1 VSFCG
6 CEGQKTF
13 SFMFPSCSVVSY
25 DVSYGVDAGL
35 KAAVT
40 KTDTSVD
47 VTISVEGTLSGHA
60 WIYVD
65 WCDSTGGHG
74 AQNTTCYVYP
84 QENATIP
91 ATTTPATTTTPT
103 TPVPTSEGYK
113 VYLSDNQKDNPDYG
127 KRDTDMK
134 SLNIPGFASGLYYY
148 SVDQNAQT
156 NVNVSSK
163 SGLFGAAYQLNG
175 PLVSFLTYFNV
186 SSNWNMGLNPATA
199 DTSKAVS
206 LIGSC
211 YIGLLEIMG
220 DVNGNYTV
228 VQETKF
234 RNLQWEVSSVNIVS
248 GVKYA
253 TFTGKDSN
261 QLHFQVSITFMIA
274 ANGVTINTGAQLS
287 PKSVEAVIN
296 ILNYP
301 FKAQDSSL
309 ALQVGVGTAAY
320 GDVTGLLEV
329 NGYHRIVAGSG
340 ESEVYWDGS
349 TQCMTNSKGDMTDVI
364 IVARDVDSSQM
375 DGAGFVSQCQQ
386 TKQAQPQMSVNYTMI
401 TIVFPQSNNLTYD
414 PSVGVGADANVR
426 GQGNA
431 ASSLQTPSFILI
443 LYLLALIKF

>member
-1 VSFCG
+1 
-6 CEGQKTF
+6 
-13 SFMFPSCSVVSY
+13 MFPSCSVVSY

-84 QENATIP
+84 QENAT
-91 ATTTPATTTTPT
+91 TTPATTPAPT
-103 TPVPTSEGYK
+103 TPVPTGEGYK
-113 VYLSDNQKDNPDYG
+113 VYLSDNQKDNTDYG

-148 SVDQNAQT
+148 SIDQNTQSNT
-156 NVNVSSK
+156 NVSSNG
-163 SGLFGAAYQLNG
+163 GLFGAAYQFNG

-199 DTSKAVS
+199 DTSKALA

-220 DVNGNYTV
+220 DINANYTV

-253 TFTGKDSN
+253 TFTGKDSTQPN
-261 QLHFQVSITFMIA
+261 FQVSITFMIA
-274 ANGVTINTGAQLS
+274 ANGATINTGAQLS

-296 ILNYP
+296 ILNYR
-301 FKAQDSSL
+301 FKAQGSSL
-309 ALQVGVGTAAY
+309 ALQIGLGTAAY

-340 ESEVYWDGS
+340 ESGVYWDGS
-349 TQCMTNSKGDMTDVI
+349 TQCMTNSDGDTTDVT
-364 IVARDVDSSQM
+364 IVAKDVDSSQM

-386 TKQAQPQMSVNYTMI
+386 TKQAQPLVSVNYTLI

-414 PSVGVGADANVR
+414 PSVGVGSDANGR
-426 GQGNA
+426 GNA
-431 ASSLQTPSFILI
+431 ASLRTPSSFMLI
-443 LYLLALIKF
+443 LSFLVIKFL